1 MSKRM
6 PVRALVVVVE
16 ASDDAPEEARHGLE
30 VRAQAMLTGR
40 CACGA
45 ELQLPGCLEHNP
57 ACPAIGEPVFA
68 AVAAG
73 QVHQIAVPVVL
84 TVAA

>member
-1 MSKRM
+1 MPKRM
-6 PVRALVVVVE
+6 PVRALVAVVE
-16 ASDDAPEEARHGLE
+16 ASHDASEEARRGLE

-57 ACPAIGEPVFA
+57 LRVRRSASPSSPLSRPARCTRS
-68 AVAAG
+68 
-73 QVHQIAVPVVL
+73 L
-84 TVAA
+84 YRSC